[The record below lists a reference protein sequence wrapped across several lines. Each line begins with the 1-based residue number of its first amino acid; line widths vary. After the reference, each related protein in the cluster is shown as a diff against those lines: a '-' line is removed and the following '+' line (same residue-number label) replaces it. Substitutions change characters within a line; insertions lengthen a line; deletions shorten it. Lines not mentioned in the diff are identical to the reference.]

1 MVPYRSLLLPLLVA
15 SCAVPR
21 MHAADKAQLAAHL
34 KSAAEHSSLDSVG
47 LQPWHM
53 ALDITLFDVD
63 GKNPKP
69 ATVELWAA
77 GSNMKMVESVAGV
90 QVTTVRNNDKLS
102 RTSAQAPEFIQL
114 ESLIEQILHPI
125 PDEFLQTG
133 VRLNEDKL
141 TVAKTP
147 MDCIEP
153 TFPSASST
161 TLITRPF
168 SFCVIRDTDSLA
180 ITYGGAF
187 IEFRQQTLKFQSRE
201 ISSHL
206 QVLAGKTLRADA
218 KITKL
223 ETFTPKSDD
232 FVPTSQM
239 ALFDGPVEAKPTD
252 RLDIGISKTPPIYPA
267 MARAD
272 HVSGSV
278 DFDALIGT
286 DGRVTS
292 LKETGHADSLLSVA
306 AETAV
311 RQWIY
316 RPFLI
321 CGIPIPVKTT

>member
-1 MVPYRSLLLPLLVA
+1 MCDTLLCMNPYRSFLLLMLGALCLL
-15 SCAVPR
+15 PTL
-21 MHAADKAQLAAHL
+21 HAADKVQLAAHL
-34 KSAAEHSSLDSVG
+34 KSAAEYSSLDSVG

-53 ALDITLFDVD
+53 ALDITLFDTD

-77 GSNMKMVESVAGV
+77 NANMKMVESVGNS
-90 QVTTVRNNDKLS
+90 QVTTLRNNDKLL
-102 RTSAQAPEFIQL
+102 RTSAQAPEFVQL

-125 PDEFLQTG
+125 PVEFLQPG
-133 VRLNEDKL
+133 VKLNEDKL
-141 TVAKTP
+141 TLAKTP
-147 MDCIEP
+147 LDCIEP

-161 TLITRPF
+161 TLITHPL

-239 ALFDGPVEAKPTD
+239 VSFDGPVEAKPTD
-252 RLDIGISKTPPIYPA
+252 RRVIGISKTPPIYPA

-292 LKETGHADSLLSVA
+292 LK
-306 AETAV
+306 
-311 RQWIY
+311 
-316 RPFLI
+316 
-321 CGIPIPVKTT
+321 